1 MFLDDIV
8 GPMSIKEATKKLSGA
23 DKFRKHISDIEKK
36 YEPSEKHYNRLK
48 TDPAYREQEF
58 QKWQQE
64 VHGKPVKEDDW
75 HGGAD
80 DWSSDNN
87 QLGGRDPFSTPSN
100 NQYHEDT
107 QLNEYPIQ
115 GASPDDSQS
124 PVHGGME
131 EHIVKVKGG
140 YELKSKHGN
149 KNLGKYPTRAGAEKR
164 ERQVQYFKHAGES
177 VEEAQTDYQKRRQR
191 ERDVDAGKPVAR
203 QPKNPQTD
211 YAKKRAQDKKDALF
225 GEAEADPNAPYTPS
239 PAKPF
244 RNPPGF
250 NKQGTGV
257 GNKLAQQTRAEVA
270 KEKQSGVAEDADQVK
285 KVFKD
290 KSGKPVGEIG
300 IDPESSPGNGEW
312 YVHHYATGYSV
323 VGFDS
328 AAEAKREL
336 MYVHKHPDAVEGH
349 PSTKE
354 QGVAEEKKRAL
365 YHKTQDAPTKQA
377 IDKAYRANPGAKN
390 DTEALASL
398 LSREIDSI
406 EQEKELNQDQDQ
418 RIRDL
423 DTVVSKIGGQK
434 PSNIAT
440 PTTPGAAK
448 SMPMPTAKAT
458 AAPTAP
464 ASNVIPMPTPKT
476 PAPTAA
482 RTPVTPAST
491 GLPSAA
497 MPAAGVQQPAQE
509 PKTATGTATSP
520 AIGQMAKQLSQPQ
533 GRVIKGKNQP
543 SVDATSTSNN
553 VTQLPTSPE
562 SLKRLQQLGSLGVPT
577 STATPSPAEPKDDA
591 TPANNEPFRLVAE
604 AVSAAELEQISTYNN
619 QTFTQSYAHSQPAKL
634 YYGDGQWEDLTAE
647 EIDRMVSAIATDYT
661 PQTRPQVWQ
670 GLFTDHNYFK
680 EFKKQHLS
688 QQPLPFNEGDVVPF
702 TNNQQTLQAYNDAM
716 QIIKAVADTRVPDAR
731 VNTMRQNFSSKYQQ
745 RYQIAQA
752 PDRTYYLLDK
762 QTNQRQ
768 RLPDPRTFAIENTNY
783 WVKLQNERSKK
794 LNSLVNELKESIK

>member
-48 TDPAYREQEF
+48 SDPAYREKEF

-177 VEEAQTDYQKRRQR
+177 VEEGWQDFNKVEPYEVCLAGKCVKTFDYYEDARRFHDNWKKKLYAQGEKAKADSITLNPVMKESQTDYQKRRQR
-191 ERDVDAGKPVAR
+191 ERDVDAGKPVSR

-225 GEAEADPNAPYTPS
+225 GEAEGDPNAPYTPS

-257 GNKLAQQTRAEVA
+257 GNKLAQLNR
-270 KEKQSGVAEDADQVK
+270 KEWEEK
-285 KVFKD
+285 KK
-290 KSGKPVGEIG
+290 
-300 IDPESSPGNGEW
+300 
-312 YVHHYATGYSV
+312 
-323 VGFDS
+323 
-328 AAEAKREL
+328 
-336 MYVHKHPDAVEGH
+336 
-349 PSTKE
+349 KE
-354 QGVAEEKKRAL
+354 QDVEEEKKRAL

-716 QIIKAVADTRVPDAR
+716 QIVKAAADTRVPDAR